1 MASFL
6 GEKFYLFS
14 YVLSHH
20 ISRGPGGL
28 QIEAAGDGI
37 DVEHFA
43 GKEEVRAHLAL
54 QGMQVDVAEA
64 DAAAGN
70 KLFFEGSLAVYLI
83 EVVGEGFYQQVA
95 TLLSHFAP
103 FLFGCISH
111 LLNQEEPEAGWQI
124 VGADACQLLLRVGD
138 DDALDVLFHQRA
150 VVLVYPVHGNLNL
163 IVVLVQ
169 IAGSMG

>member
-14 YVLSHH
+14 DMLSHH
-20 ISRGPGGL
+20 IPRGPGGL

-70 KLFFEGSLAVYLI
+70 KLLLEGSLAVYLI
-83 EVVGEGFYQQVA
+83 EVVVEGFYQQVA

-103 FLFGCISH
+103 FLLGRISH
-111 LLNQEEPEAGWQI
+111 LLNQEEPEAGWEI
-124 VGADACQLLLRVGD
+124 VRADASQLLLRVGD
-138 DDALDVLFHQRA
+138 DDALDVLFHQRTVA
-150 VVLVYPVHGNLNL
+150 LVYPVYGNPDL

-169 IAGSMG
+169 IAGCMG

>member
-14 YVLSHH
+14 DMLSHH

-43 GKEEVRAHLAL
+43 GKEEVRAYLAL

-70 KLFFEGSLAVYLI
+70 
-83 EVVGEGFYQQVA
+83 
-95 TLLSHFAP
+95 
-103 FLFGCISH
+103 
-111 LLNQEEPEAGWQI
+111 
-124 VGADACQLLLRVGD
+124 
-138 DDALDVLFHQRA
+138 
-150 VVLVYPVHGNLNL
+150 
-163 IVVLVQ
+163 
-169 IAGSMG
+169 

>member
-14 YVLSHH
+14 YVLSHY
-20 ISRGPGGL
+20 ISRGPGCL

-54 QGMQVDVAEA
+54 QGMQVDVVEA
-64 DAAAGN
+64 DTAAGN
-70 KLFFEGSLAVYLI
+70 KLFFEGSLAVHLI

-95 TLLSHFAP
+95 TLLSHFARWWKRTSRASSSP
-103 FLFGCISH
+103 THRSSWLASALTISH
-111 LLNQEEPEAGWQI
+111 PAS
-124 VGADACQLLLRVGD
+124 
-138 DDALDVLFHQRA
+138 
-150 VVLVYPVHGNLNL
+150 
-163 IVVLVQ
+163 
-169 IAGSMG
+169 GSS

>member
-1 MASFL
+1 M
-6 GEKFYLFS
+6 
-14 YVLSHH
+14 LSHH

-54 QGMQVDVAEA
+54 QSMQVDVAEA

-70 KLFFEGSLAVYLI
+70 KLLLEGSLAVHLI

-103 FLFGCISH
+103 FLLGCISH
-111 LLNQEEPEAGWQI
+111 LLNQEEPEAGWEI
-124 VGADACQLLLRVGD
+124 VRADASQLLLRVGD

-150 VVLVYPVHGNLNL
+150 VALVYLVYGNLNL

-169 IAGSMG
+169 IAGCMG

>member
-83 EVVGEGFYQQVA
+83 EVVGEGFYQ
-95 TLLSHFAP
+95 
-103 FLFGCISH
+103 
-111 LLNQEEPEAGWQI
+111 
-124 VGADACQLLLRVGD
+124 
-138 DDALDVLFHQRA
+138 
-150 VVLVYPVHGNLNL
+150 
-163 IVVLVQ
+163 
-169 IAGSMG
+169 